1 MDLCFMPAYTNF
13 TRILKNS
20 QNPLGT
26 SVLLILSWIALS
38 DGNLDDSELAQ
49 LQEIASASSS
59 GSDINKLLEIIESR
73 DVEAI
78 RLASEVVKAHFT
90 GTKARLFLEMAIQMS
105 IADNYLL
112 PSENH
117 ILRYISDLLNIS
129 KPLLNSIFTEFTGK
143 AIPEPSDPSYASYW
157 SSQSRPNNSED
168 NLSRLDKAYVTLGI
182 EKGATL
188 QEIKKAYRKLAQM
201 HHPDKYATLGEEAT
215 AAAKINFQRIKD
227 AYDYLV
233 TYA

>member
-1 MDLCFMPAYTNF
+1 MDLCVMPSPTNF

-20 QNPLGT
+20 QNPLGA

-38 DGNLDDSELAQ
+38 DGNLDDSELDQ
-49 LQEIASASSS
+49 LKEIASASNS

-78 RLASEVVKAHFT
+78 RLASEVVRAHFT
-90 GTKARLFLEMAIQMS
+90 GTKAKLFLEMAIQMS

-129 KPLLNSIFTEFTGK
+129 KSLLNSIFTEFTGK

-157 SSQSRPNNSED
+157 TSQSIPKGD
-168 NLSRLDKAYVTLGI
+168 NLSKLDKAYVILGI

-188 QEIKKAYRKLAQM
+188 QEIKKAYRKLSQM
-201 HHPDKYATLGEEAT
+201 HHPDKYATLGEEVT